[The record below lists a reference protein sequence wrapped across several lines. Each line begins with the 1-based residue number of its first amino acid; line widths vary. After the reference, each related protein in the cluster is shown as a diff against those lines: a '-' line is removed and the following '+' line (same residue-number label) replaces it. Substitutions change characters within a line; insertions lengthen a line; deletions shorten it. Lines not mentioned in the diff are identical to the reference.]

1 MEKGRGLLDYTG
13 ELGRE
18 VEDKVRVLLER
29 AYSEAGK
36 YGDLVGRVSR
46 YSEVKVE
53 EGARVEFELDPNVY
67 YSRRDAPFHRIGDY
81 LTVLDPKTGRL
92 ILVRVSSIIRR
103 DELAGLGV
111 EPPLSSYSSTPDPR
125 GLLTRTTVLGELVV
139 EADPD
144 KWEVRPAVTSIEPQ
158 SPVIDPKPE
167 VLERLLDLPRIG
179 IPLGALATPGGLV
192 KDGSISVRL
201 QVRTFFQHV
210 LVIGTTGSGKTTLLK
225 NLISSI
231 YSLLDRGSRPV
242 VVVADVNQDFIQ
254 LPLPPRRIPPGS
266 IEETVKAKV
275 YKGVEHPKG
284 LVVVVPFTD
293 YDVRDAVDKGYAN
306 PEEIAKHL
314 ALTYFE
320 ESLQPLV
327 GVSPEDV
334 DIKVK
339 TGSEGSLSGSIISL
353 PFRLALFVYIID
365 TPRLS
370 SDSLL
375 GLMPGLTPHSMD
387 LLRRLRRSVE
397 RVIGDPGPLQAI
409 YAAIR
414 VYLEELKS
422 KHNGLDEHEHALDA
436 IEPYLIVPSNEQAGA
451 SEAVYDNVYHY
462 TRIDGL
468 SAKLYEYV
476 EEYLSALKKA
486 RPHKGTLEALYRRLA
501 SLLDSGIVDIIVA
514 GREGAWLLREPK
526 WNSIVSE
533 AYGTDSPVVLDLK
546 WAAERSISSVEGPRL
561 AAYRMLASLIEW
573 KHRVWASR
581 GREKAPNILIII
593 DEAHQFFP
601 QEKGSIEEREASRQ
615 VASMISKI
623 ARLGRA
629 RGVGLVFSTHSP
641 KDLHDI
647 VVQLANTKIILRTE
661 KSVAEQL
668 DVPSE
673 LKPYIPRLP
682 DRRMVILSHVFKE
695 GYVMAHTCTPLT
707 GHYDIP
713 SSSS

>member
-13 ELGRE
+13 ESGRE
-18 VEDKVRVLLER
+18 VENRVRALLER
-29 AYSEAGK
+29 AYAEAER
-36 YGDLVGRVSR
+36 YGELVGRVSR

-67 YSRRDAPFHRIGDY
+67 YSRHDAPFHRIGDY

-139 EADPD
+139 EADPE

-167 VLERLLDLPRIG
+167 VLERLLDLPKAG

-192 KDGSISVRL
+192 KDGAIPVRL

-225 NLISSI
+225 NMISSI
-231 YSLLDRGSRPV
+231 YSLLDRESRPV
-242 VVVADVNQDFIQ
+242 VVVADMNQDFVQ

-266 IEETVKAKV
+266 MEEAIRSRVFR
-275 YKGVEHPKG
+275 GVERPKG

-293 YDVRDAVDKGYAN
+293 YDVREAVDEGYIS
-306 PEEIAKHL
+306 PESIARYL
-314 ALTYFE
+314 ASTYYQ
-320 ESLQPLV
+320 ESIHPLV
-327 GVSPEDV
+327 GIDLEDV
-334 DIKVK
+334 EFKVK
-339 TGSEGSLSGSIISL
+339 RGPEGSLSGSIIGL
-353 PFRLALFVYIID
+353 PFRITLFAYTID

-409 YAAIR
+409 YASIR
-414 VYLEELKS
+414 VYLDELKA

-436 IEPYLIVPSNEQAGA
+436 IEPYLIVPSSGQAGS
-451 SEAVYDNVYHY
+451 SESIYDNVYHNM
-462 TRIDGL
+462 RIEGL
-468 SAKLYEYV
+468 TAKLDEYV
-476 EEYLSALKKA
+476 EEYLSALKRA
-486 RPHKGTLEALYRRLA
+486 RPHRGTLEALYRRLA
-501 SLLDSGIVDIIVA
+501 GLLDSGIVDIIVA

-526 WNSIVSE
+526 WSSIVSE

-581 GREKAPNILIII
+581 GRERAPNILIII

-601 QEKGSIEEREASRQ
+601 QEKGSVEEREASRQ

-647 VVQLANTKIILRTE
+647 IVQLANTKIILRTE
-661 KSVAEQL
+661 KSIAEQL

-713 SSSS
+713 SSSP